1 DNARRYTPDGGEI
14 TVTVDHAPARA
25 VPEAAE
31 PTAAEPTGT
40 ESTGTESTGAE
51 RAETE
56 LAGAEPA
63 AAGRPGKGGEP
74 AGRGSGEPLARVR
87 VADSGPGVPAEDRE
101 RIFDRLVR
109 LDDARSHD
117 SREGGRGGAGLGL
130 AIARGIARAH
140 GGELRCDRDSV
151 FELTLPTSGAAVGD
165 PAVGDPAVGL
175 PLPSTNDS
183 AEPGQLPVSS
193 G

>member
-1 DNARRYTPDGGEI
+1 M
-14 TVTVDHAPARA
+14 
-25 VPEAAE
+25 
-31 PTAAEPTGT
+31 
-40 ESTGTESTGAE
+40 
-51 RAETE
+51 
-56 LAGAEPA
+56 
-63 AAGRPGKGGEP
+63 
-74 AGRGSGEPLARVR
+74 ARVR

-165 PAVGDPAVGL
+165 PAVGL